1 MVDIGDR
8 STIAPSFSLLDEMY
22 TEIHNEE
29 LMAETFAPWD
39 AADYIKTE
47 EDVRRLLRAATEE
60 DPGDGTVIRAV
71 LKYIARTRNKS
82 WRSDA

>member
-1 MVDIGDR
+1 
-8 STIAPSFSLLDEMY
+8 MY